1 MIKREVINKI
11 ESLSKESACWNRYN
25 CDDTYRCLENHKRCI
40 KALYIYKKNDEMK
53 SCAALDIYADLY
65 DKSGRR
71 HYPIR
76 VTIKFDD
83 KGSFTEEDAK
93 LISNVCKELI
103 SNLTLVYTSDDG
115 QEFYMDKR
123 CDFTINCNRPA
134 TIHLCVD
141 IADDYAGFPIDMHK
155 CAITDFIL
163 PKLIKSYE
171 YLATLYDC
179 FNDPNINKKTLDA
192 LMRNYECLNNDEKI
206 AVSTKKEINTIAG
219 LSDSD
224 YKACQNAVDD
234 PNGER
239 RFELNLFLHGLLELD
254 GIKYYQKRN
263 CIMAKVKTPDYRDIC
278 FTFND
283 VPSYT
288 SFKHLISAAYGD
300 FNKFF
305 DEFEA

>member
-65 DKSGRR
+65 DKSGRI

-224 YKACQNAVDD
+224 YKACQNAVDTPYNLCD
-234 PNGER
+234 CR
-239 RFELNLFLHGLLELD
+239 YELNMFLHGLSKINT
-254 GIKYYQKRN
+254 IKYFQGKKSTMVTVEASNHADLHFRFKDS
-263 CIMAKVKTPDYRDIC
+263 A
-278 FTFND
+278 
-283 VPSYT
+283 SYN
-288 SFKHLISAAYGD
+288 SFRRIIAVVYGYM
-300 FNKFF
+300 NEFF
-305 DEFEA
+305 SK